1 MCDEGGNWQTCYGD
15 DEGGNRQSSM
25 AARRES
31 TGDLL
36 WRREGRRSATR
47 VWQPGELREEGG
59 PRLEERGQR
68 RGDARRGDV
77 RREEMCGEGYGDGQS
92 LEDSQ
97 ESNVT
102 CYGGNKVTYRGNKV
116 RLRGERKERIKK

>member
-1 MCDEGGNWQTCYGD
+1 
-15 DEGGNRQSSM
+15 M

-47 VWQPGELREEGG
+47 VWQPGERREEGG

-77 RREEMCGEGYGDGQS
+77 RREEMCGEGYGDRQ
-92 LEDSQ
+92 
-97 ESNVT
+97 SNVT

-116 RLRGERKERIKK
+116 RLGGERKERIKK